1 MPSSRTVLAWLLAL
15 LVAACGHLPRPF
27 QPDDKSVE
35 NPLLVLGDRA
45 GIVVMP
51 LAGVAD
57 EDTSQDF
64 AAALAKAL
72 RDADVI
78 AHNGAGNRSS
88 LVLSSFLER
97 KPGAG
102 AVIVLWLSGPD
113 GSDIGTFEA
122 NVLERDLAPG
132 APRGRVVLQRIAET
146 VAAQLNPAGGPA
158 MPMPAM
164 AVARIAGLPAAQ
176 ASVLERAMAA
186 ALKRARMTVADA
198 PGERKVVRAGS
209 VDFSERPRDQVALD
223 IVWKVFGT
231 DGSELGR
238 LRQRNEIPAAALQRG
253 WPEIAGAIADGA
265 VDGIVEIAGR
275 AGQQQAPR
283 RR

>member
-1 MPSSRTVLAWLLAL
+1 MPSSRTILAFLVAL
-15 LVAACGHLPRPF
+15 LVSACGDLPRPF

-51 LAGVAD
+51 LAGI
-57 EDTSQDF
+57 EDDDASQEF
-64 AAALAKAL
+64 ASALAKAL

-78 AHNGAGNRSS
+78 AHNGAGSRSS

-132 APRGRVVLQRIAET
+132 APRRRIVLQRIAET
-146 VAAQLNPAGGPA
+146 VVAQLNPAGGPA
-158 MPMPAM
+158 APMPAM

-176 ASVLERAMAA
+176 ASILERAMAG
-186 ALKRARMTVADA
+186 ALRRARMTVTDA
-198 PGERKVVRAGS
+198 PGERDVVLAGS
-209 VDFSERPRDQVALD
+209 VDFAERPRDHVALD
-223 IVWKVFGT
+223 ILWKVFGT
-231 DGSELGR
+231 DGKEIGQ
-238 LRQRNEIPAAALQRG
+238 LRQRNEIPGAALQRG

-265 VDGIVEIAGR
+265 VDGIVEIAAR
-275 AGQQQAPR
+275 AQQQAPR

>member
-1 MPSSRTVLAWLLAL
+1 MPSCRAILASLLAL
-15 LVAACGHLPRPF
+15 LLAACGDLPRPF

-51 LAGVAD
+51 LAGVED
-57 EDTSQDF
+57 EELSQDF
-64 AAALAKAL
+64 AEALAKAL

-78 AHNGAGNRSS
+78 AHNGAGNRAS

-102 AVIVLWLSGPD
+102 AVVVLWLSGPD

-122 NVLERDLAPG
+122 NVVERDLAPG
-132 APRGRVVLQRIAET
+132 APRRRVVLQRIAES
-146 VAAQLNPAGGPA
+146 VAAQVNPAGGPGVA
-158 MPMPAM
+158 MPPM
-164 AVARIAGLPAAQ
+164 AVARISGLPAAQ
-176 ASVLERAMAA
+176 ATTLERAMAS
-186 ALKRARMTVADA
+186 ALRRARVTVAETQGGRDLLL
-198 PGERKVVRAGS
+198 AGS
-209 VDFSERPRDQVALD
+209 VYFAERPRDQVSLE
-223 IVWKVFGT
+223 VLWRVFGA
-231 DGSELGR
+231 DGKEIGR

-253 WPEIAGAIADGA
+253 WPEIAGAIAEGA
-265 VDGIVEIAGR
+265 VDGVVEIAGR
-275 AGQQQAPR
+275 AGDATR

>member
-1 MPSSRTVLAWLLAL
+1 
-15 LVAACGHLPRPF
+15 
-27 QPDDKSVE
+27 
-35 NPLLVLGDRA
+35 
-45 GIVVMP
+45 
-51 LAGVAD
+51 
-57 EDTSQDF
+57 
-64 AAALAKAL
+64 
-72 RDADVI
+72 
-78 AHNGAGNRSS
+78 
-88 LVLSSFLER
+88 
-97 KPGAG
+97 
-102 AVIVLWLSGPD
+102 
-113 GSDIGTFEA
+113 
-122 NVLERDLAPG
+122 
-132 APRGRVVLQRIAET
+132 
-146 VAAQLNPAGGPA
+146 

-198 PGERKVVRAGS
+198 PGERKVVLAGS